1 MKISIISGARPN
13 FMKVA
18 PMAGGIWP
26 AFTKLCL
33 TNLLMRNPTD
43 NKTFIQIC

>member
-18 PMAGGIWP
+18 PMAGGV
-26 AFTKLCL
+26 FGRHLQ
-33 TNLLMRNPTD
+33 NYV
-43 NKTFIQIC
+43 